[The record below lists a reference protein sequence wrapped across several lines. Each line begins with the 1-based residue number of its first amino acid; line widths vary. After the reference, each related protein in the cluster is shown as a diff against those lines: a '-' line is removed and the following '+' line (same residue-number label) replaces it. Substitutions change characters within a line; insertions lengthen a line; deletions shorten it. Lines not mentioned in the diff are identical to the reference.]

1 MEHSEAQ
8 NMGAAE
14 RYMLGDLSVS
24 EVEEF
29 ERHFF
34 DCPQCSEELRTLS
47 ILQENARVVFM
58 EQESAPSQQPLPQM
72 AAPAVIEQK
81 PAKAGWFSFSIWAPA
96 MAMVAIAV
104 FAGFELGE
112 RGTGEPQAVNSFP
125 IYAAKRGG
133 ETTVAPA
140 ANAKFFTVYMDRTW
154 DREYASYRAVVRED
168 NAPSHEE
175 RVSMPLAAPAQGA
188 TIQILFPGSA
198 LKPGKYVLTILGK
211 DEAGNE
217 SAAAEYPFTYLV
229 K

>member
-8 NMGAAE
+8 NTGAAE
-14 RYMLGDLSVS
+14 RYVLGDLSVS

-34 DCPQCSEELRTLS
+34 DCAQCSEELRTLS

-58 EQESAPSQQPLPQM
+58 EQESAPSQVTPT
-72 AAPAVIEQK
+72 VIEQK
-81 PAKAGWFSFSIWAPA
+81 PAKAGWWNFSIWAPA
-96 MAMVAIAV
+96 MAMVAVAV
-104 FAGFELGE
+104 FAGFELGG
-112 RGTGEPQAVNSFP
+112 RGAGEPQAVSSFP

-133 ETTVAPA
+133 ETTVTPS

-154 DREYASYRAVVRED
+154 DRDYASYRAVVRED
-168 NAPSHEE
+168 GGSHEE
-175 RVSMPLAAPAQGA
+175 RVSMPLAAPPQGA
-188 TIQILFPGSA
+188 TIQILFPGQA

-211 DEAGNE
+211 DEAGKE
-217 SAAAEYPFTYLV
+217 TAAAEYPFTYQI

>member
-8 NMGAAE
+8 NTGAAE
-14 RYMLGDLSVS
+14 RYVLGDLSVS

-58 EQESAPSQQPLPQM
+58 EQESAPSPQIV
-72 AAPAVIEQK
+72 PAVLESK
-81 PAKAGWFSFSIWAPA
+81 PAKTSWFSFNIWAPA
-96 MAMVAIAV
+96 AAMIAIAV
-104 FAGFELGE
+104 FGGFELGHRE
-112 RGTGEPQAVNSFP
+112 AGAPQSINSFP

-133 ETTVAPA
+133 MKTTVAPRA
-140 ANAKFFTVYMDRTW
+140 DAKFFTIYMDRTW
-154 DREYASYRAVVRED
+154 DRDYASYRVVVRD
-168 NAPSHEE
+168 DGGSQEE

-188 TIQILFPGSA
+188 TIQILFPENA

-211 DEAGNE
+211 DGAGNE
-217 SAAAEYPFTYLV
+217 TAAADYPFTYQAGQF

>member
-14 RYMLGDLSVS
+14 RYVLGDLSVS

-34 DCPQCSEELRTLS
+34 DCAQCSEELRTLS

-58 EQESAPSQQPLPQM
+58 EQESAPSQ
-72 AAPAVIEQK
+72 AKPAVVEQK
-81 PAKAGWFSFSIWAPA
+81 PAKTGWWQFSIWAPA
-96 MAMVAIAV
+96 AAMVAIAV
-104 FAGFELGE
+104 FVGFELGG
-112 RGTGEPQAVNSFP
+112 RGAEGPQAVNSFP

-133 ETTVAPA
+133 ETV
-140 ANAKFFTVYMDRTW
+140 DRAGHECEILHCIYGPHVGARLRLVPGRRRGKT
-154 DREYASYRAVVRED
+154 EGA
-168 NAPSHEE
+168 EE
-175 RVSMPLAAPAQGA
+175 RVSMPLSAPAQGS
-188 TIQILFPGSA
+188 TIQILFPEHA

-211 DEAGNE
+211 DEAGKE
-217 SAAAEYPFTYLV
+217 IAAAEYPFAFQI